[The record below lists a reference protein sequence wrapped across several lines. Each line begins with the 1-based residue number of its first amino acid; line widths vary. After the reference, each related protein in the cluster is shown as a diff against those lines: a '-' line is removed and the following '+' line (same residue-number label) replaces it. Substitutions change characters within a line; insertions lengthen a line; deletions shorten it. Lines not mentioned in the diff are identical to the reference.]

1 MYDIATTVS
10 RVANETY
17 SHTRRIMPEQPWW
30 NHLESSFHK
39 FPDDFELD
47 LRTELMVDGTAVG
60 DFLLRTAGAGL
71 LGGFALPSSLSPRR
85 LKEDMSHVGFYQRKA
100 NSGDPAQFFQRPDM
114 PTWMIS

>member
-1 MYDIATTVS
+1 MSYDIATTVS

-47 LRTELMVDGTAVG
+47 LRTELTVEGTAWADVPLSWRCP
-60 DFLLRTAGAGL
+60 DCGAG
-71 LGGFALPSSLSPRR
+71 
-85 LKEDMSHVGFYQRKA
+85 KEDFEMVEV
-100 NSGDPAQFFQRPDM
+100 
-114 PTWMIS
+114 